1 MVWPDPPPGHMGVFH
16 FFTQNPNVHR
26 CNGAGRERLNVIIF
40 FSNIYTR
47 RAGWGWKPGGL
58 NHTTIYGLI

>member
-16 FFTQNPNVHR
+16 FSPKTPTYI
-26 CNGAGRERLNVIIF
+26 GATGLAEKDLMLSF
-40 FSNIYTR
+40 FFKYIYAA
-47 RAGWGWKPGGL
+47 AGGGWMPGGL